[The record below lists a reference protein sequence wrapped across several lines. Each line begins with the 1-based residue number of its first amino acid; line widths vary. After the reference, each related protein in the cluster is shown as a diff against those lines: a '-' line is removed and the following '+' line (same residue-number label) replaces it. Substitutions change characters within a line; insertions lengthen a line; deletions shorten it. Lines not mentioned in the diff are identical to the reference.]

1 MSDCQKKDLRELWLP
16 IGSVIAIALTIF
28 WIGSAWAGQSS
39 RLENQEIRISKLE
52 SAVQDISEILNQIR
66 EGNAEVKV
74 SLDNLTKAQDKTS
87 AKVDRITEM
96 VK

>member
-1 MSDCQKKDLRELWLP
+1 MSDGQKKDLRELWLP